1 MDADSGWVI
10 ARPGLARFSS
20 EAKARDGEL
29 DRGGR
34 PATVRPGFA
43 RGLLGVVLEQLVR
56 GLARRPVGLLPRLPS
71 PRLEGTTQLELVRVL
86 ESGDTSS
93 ETPDGSEVPYPRL
106 LARRENSPDHAGVPY
121 DRARLREWA
130 SGLDRLRPER
140 QDLRLDQPHDRLSA
154 QGDRG
159 DNPLRD
165 LACECP
171 GQAKEEHPVILS
183 EEGNGKS
190 ERKQDASGAG
200 GGQSSFLK
208 LHSSFPPEFRARP
221 GESWRDYWRGV
232 EFWLASEGAQL
243 PHAVRSSRLMQ
254 QLKERAAKIVNHLS
268 VNEVSGEDGISI
280 IKNEME
286 KSPIIRLLEHK
297 EVDKRRQKF
306 MKLARHA
313 GESLESFINRASIYR
328 HENDRCQNYKV
339 GSKFYLGYLID
350 AARLTRKDVALVK
363 TASGG
368 LSDETKV
375 INAMLELADQLE
387 GVAGCPVGRGEPE
400 LHDEDE
406 FLVQK
411 GRGGVG
417 HERDDRGQGH
427 GRSYRSDKDRGKFV
441 RDKKSGK
448 FRRWKQ
454 VFHAMMGE
462 DSEDSGPS
470 EDQSDQGGSGLLED
484 DQDEAD
490 TPSDREGESS
500 SATAPAEIYAQ
511 EYKAKKRVNE
521 IKQMRQYFQKGS
533 PPEKAKAWVRE
544 QQKKEPCFLCQKLG
558 HWSQECPLRK
568 KAGNRPA
575 HSVSVTAG
583 PPHVD
588 PGQWS
593 MLESIAEYSSGL
605 YGVRTTWVLCGYC
618 CRCLSV

>member
-363 TASGG
+363 TA
-368 LSDETKV
+368 
-375 INAMLELADQLE
+375 
-387 GVAGCPVGRGEPE
+387 
-400 LHDEDE
+400 
-406 FLVQK
+406 
-411 GRGGVG
+411 
-417 HERDDRGQGH
+417 
-427 GRSYRSDKDRGKFV
+427 
-441 RDKKSGK
+441 
-448 FRRWKQ
+448 
-454 VFHAMMGE
+454 
-462 DSEDSGPS
+462 
-470 EDQSDQGGSGLLED
+470 
-484 DQDEAD
+484 
-490 TPSDREGESS
+490 
-500 SATAPAEIYAQ
+500 
-511 EYKAKKRVNE
+511 
-521 IKQMRQYFQKGS
+521 
-533 PPEKAKAWVRE
+533 
-544 QQKKEPCFLCQKLG
+544 
-558 HWSQECPLRK
+558 LR
-568 KAGNRPA
+568 A
-575 HSVSVTAG
+575 V
-583 PPHVD
+583 
-588 PGQWS
+588 
-593 MLESIAEYSSGL
+593 
-605 YGVRTTWVLCGYC
+605 
-618 CRCLSV
+618 